1 MLDNLPEPFFDSIR
15 WTKAGEQIPGT
26 GEIHVWKANL
36 DNWGERLAE
45 FHTYLSELEKKRA
58 DRLMFEGLRQHF
70 TAGHAIT
77 RLILGQYLKQR
88 PGEVEIAIRPGGK
101 PVLAGIS
108 NQSLKP
114 LLFNL
119 SHSGSFLLVS
129 ISRHYDP
136 GIDLETIR
144 PEFEQ
149 GLVSSHFF
157 SAKERVWLDMQQT
170 DQKAAAFFKLWTC
183 KEAVLKAEGGGI
195 RRGLE
200 EVHIEFGP
208 ETGTAR
214 ASLADLINA
223 GRTWSIK
230 IFGPAAGYT
239 AALAFENDAS
249 AIVYPKLSFY
259 QWTG

>member
-1 MLDNLPEPFFDSIR
+1 MPDSLPVPFFDPMR
-15 WTKAGEQIPGT
+15 WTTAGEQIPGP
-26 GEIHVWKANL
+26 GEIHVWKASL
-36 DNWGERLAE
+36 DNWGKRLAE
-45 FHTYLSELEKKRA
+45 LRTYLSELEKKRA
-58 DRLMFEGLRQHF
+58 ERLRFEGLRQRF

-77 RLILGQYLKQR
+77 RLILGQYLKQE

-157 SAKERVWLDMQQT
+157 SAKE
-170 DQKAAAFFKLWTC
+170 
-183 KEAVLKAEGGGI
+183 
-195 RRGLE
+195 
-200 EVHIEFGP
+200 
-208 ETGTAR
+208 
-214 ASLADLINA
+214 
-223 GRTWSIK
+223 
-230 IFGPAAGYT
+230 
-239 AALAFENDAS
+239 
-249 AIVYPKLSFY
+249 
-259 QWTG
+259 